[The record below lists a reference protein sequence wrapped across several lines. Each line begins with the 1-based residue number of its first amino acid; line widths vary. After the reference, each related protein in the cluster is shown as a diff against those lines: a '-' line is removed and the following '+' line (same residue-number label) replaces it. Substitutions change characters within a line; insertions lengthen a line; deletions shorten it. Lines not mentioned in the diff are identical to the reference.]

1 MSARAIFFYLYFLL
15 DAGRSGSTQ
24 HAAAAHT
31 HTQQQSPSRMQAAGT
46 PTLTRSTP
54 QATLCAVLSTPSYSQ
69 HHHLTV
75 YSALPL
81 VYAASVSKEL
91 LTDHMLR
98 DAFLPCAPGA
108 VEAHFGS
115 PQAADSATGAVAAAA
130 SAAPVA
136 QEVLTLDPAHPSH
149 GAFGPGIS
157 GVPPPVV
164 PRYTRCMWHGRGWY
178 AYGVCSTV
186 GVPLWGK
193 LPCAFGTHR
202 TRRRLKHSR
211 KRSPYA
217 HYGCAGPFVSA
228 WTATS
233 L

>member
-1 MSARAIFFYLYFLL
+1 MCSP
-15 DAGRSGSTQ
+15 
-24 HAAAAHT
+24 HAVCSHTRVAHT
-31 HTQQQSPSRMQAAGT
+31 TQYRGGI
-46 PTLTRSTP
+46 R
-54 QATLCAVLSTPSYSQ
+54 AVLSTPSY
-69 HHHLTV
+69 
-75 YSALPL
+75 
-81 VYAASVSKEL
+81 ASTSFKYTARGPSLRGVSKEL
-91 LTDHMLR
+91 LTDHVLR

-164 PRYTRCMWHGRGWY
+164 PRYTRHVRHGRGWY
-178 AYGVCSTV
+178 AYGVCGIV

-193 LPCAFGTHR
+193 LPYASGTHR

-217 HYGCAGPFVSA
+217 HYGCAGPFVST
-228 WTATS
+228 WNATS

>member
-1 MSARAIFFYLYFLL
+1 MQPTSRCKRPRTPVTA
-15 DAGRSGSTQ
+15 DRSRDT
-24 HAAAAHT
+24 
-31 HTQQQSPSRMQAAGT
+31 RR
-46 PTLTRSTP
+46 RSTP
-54 QATLCAVLSTPSYSQ
+54 QATLRAVLSTPSY
-69 HHHLTV
+69 
-75 YSALPL
+75 
-81 VYAASVSKEL
+81 ASTSFKYTARRGPSLRGVSKEL
-91 LTDHMLR
+91 LTDHVLR

-164 PRYTRCMWHGRGWY
+164 PRYTRHVRHGRGWY
-178 AYGVCSTV
+178 AYGVCSIV

-193 LPCAFGTHR
+193 LPYASGTHR

-211 KRSPYA
+211 TRSPYA

-228 WTATS
+228 WNATS